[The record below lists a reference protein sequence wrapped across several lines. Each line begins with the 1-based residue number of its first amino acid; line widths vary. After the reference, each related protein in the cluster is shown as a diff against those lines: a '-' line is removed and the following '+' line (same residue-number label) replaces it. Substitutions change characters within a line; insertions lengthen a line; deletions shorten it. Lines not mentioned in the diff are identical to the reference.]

1 MLEELRNLIK
11 DTLKQFKE
19 KFPEFDNITIEEYKS
34 DVEIRSTIQLHVL
47 LQMIYSVSSNTKSL
61 RIFAEHNEIFVEL
74 FNFAA
79 MLIQQEKHNIN

>member
-19 KFPEFDNITIEEYKS
+19 KFPEFGNIIIEEYES
-34 DVEIRSTIQLHVL
+34 NIEIRSTVQLHVL

-61 RIFAEHNEIFVEL
+61 RTFAEHNEIFVEL
-74 FNFAA
+74 FNFTA
-79 MLIQQEKHNIN
+79 MLAQQEKHSIN